1 MRIVTD
7 NPVVID
13 SEFSNAR
20 GDGKARR
27 AARKSKRQQKKS
39 VPKGSKEDRKAARKS
54 KRTAK
59 KAERQA
65 RRAARKGA
73 RKLKFDK
80 NKDGKITFK
89 DFIPQIGRASCR
101 ERV

>member
-1 MRIVTD
+1 MRIVKD